1 MAGMV
6 CNAAYRI
13 NEREEIYR
21 KRGKKSVE
29 GEIAEER
36 ESRERVRE
44 DRVGKQRQTGRADGV

>member
-1 MAGMV
+1 MV